1 MSFPDFRK
9 KPLSGGASGRPVFPA
24 VSALGS
30 VVGLF
35 GLVVGGSCTEV
46 EGAEVEPLSFVSVD
60 FPIFLAVVFALYY
73 LSTSI
78 LTQNLV
84 LLIASYVFYGF
95 WDWRFIPL
103 LFGISAANYVAAILI
118 TQTSSSA
125 RKKTYLW
132 VASAISLA
140 ALALFKYFNFFVSS
154 ALSGAALF
162 GVKMQIPTAKILLP
176 LGISFM
182 TFQGIAYVVDVWRGE
197 HAAERNLVRFLAFKA
212 FFPQLVAGPIE
223 RASHLLDQFSRPRT
237 LSLDRLRC
245 AVWLMIY
252 GYFLKI
258 AIADNMAAIV
268 DSLFVTTQPFAWSVI
283 LGTIAFGIQ
292 IYADFCGYSLIAKGA
307 ALLFGFDLIWNF
319 RFPYWAT
326 SISDFWRRWH
336 ISLSNWLRDY
346 LYIPLGGSRYG
357 QIVTGRNLLVTMGLG
372 GLWHGASWNFVLW
385 GVLHGVALTAWRF
398 LPVPTSPVA
407 SIGRAAGWLITMVV
421 VFTGWF
427 LFRANS
433 WDLMSGMVSAFSNW
447 EWAPVHASLVTAIAA
462 VMMPLLFLEWL
473 LQRKGDFF
481 LVQSPI
487 WIAYPTYASF
497 VILSLAMVS
506 HYQASFIYFQF

>member
-1 MSFPDFRK
+1 M
-9 KPLSGGASGRPVFPA
+9 
-24 VSALGS
+24 
-30 VVGLF
+30 
-35 GLVVGGSCTEV
+35 
-46 EGAEVEPLSFVSVD
+46 SFVSAE
-60 FPIFLAVVFALYY
+60 FPVFMAVVFALYH

-78 LTQNLV
+78 RLQNWII
-84 LLIASYVFYGF
+84 LIASYVFYGS

-103 LFGISAANYVAAILI
+103 LLGISIANYVAAILI
-118 TQTSSSA
+118 ERAPDAA

-132 VASAISLA
+132 IAVAISLA
-140 ALALFKYFNFFVSS
+140 ALAFFKYFNFFVSS
-154 ALSGAALF
+154 AVLGATLF
-162 GVKMQIPTAKILLP
+162 GMKVQLSSAQILLP

-197 HAAERNLVRFLAFKA
+197 HKAEYDPVRFLAFKA

-237 LSLDRLRC
+237 LDADKVRR
-245 AVWLMIY
+245 AVWLLVY
-252 GYFLKI
+252 GYCLKI
-258 AIADNMAAIV
+258 VVADSMAAIV
-268 DSLFVTTQPFAWSVI
+268 DSLFVANQPFGWSVV

-319 RFPYWAT
+319 RFPYWAV

-346 LYIPLGGSRYG
+346 LYIPLGGSRG
-357 QIVTGRNLLVTMGLG
+357 GAWLTSRNLLVTMGLG
-372 GLWHGASWNFVLW
+372 GLWHGAGWNFVFW
-385 GVLHGVALTAWRF
+385 GLLHGVALVTWRF
-398 LPVPTSPVA
+398 LPVSTVPVSA
-407 SIGRAAGWLITMVV
+407 IGKFVGWLATMVI

-433 WDLMSGMVSAFSNW
+433 WELMSGMTGAFSNW
-447 EWAPVHASLVTAIAA
+447 EWTPGHWALVTAI
-462 VMMPLLFLEWL
+462 VTVLIPLALLEWV
-473 LQRKGDFF
+473 LQTKGDYC
-481 LVQSPI
+481 LVEAPV
-487 WIAYPTYASF
+487 WVAYPAYAVF
-497 VILSLAMVS
+497 VMLSLAMAS